1 MKKITSIFSK
11 MKPKD
16 WLMVSLWALTL
27 IFLFAFVGTVT
38 GLSKKAGQTDKPA
51 HWSFKL
57 SADGQKKVDTG
68 GSVEAKP
75 TKIYE
80 TKKEAMDKETALSA
94 KKADWTFDKLEAGTP
109 SKDAKSANNA
119 IASVAFIFFL
129 SLTAAIFTTAFI
141 KFKDRKAGK

>member
-1 MKKITSIFSK
+1 MKKLTSIFSK

-38 GLSKKAGQTDKPA
+38 GLSKKAGQTATPA
-51 HWSFKL
+51 HWTFKL
-57 SADGQKKVDTG
+57 TEDGNKKVKAG
-68 GSVEAKP
+68 KQVVKMPAE
-75 TKIYE
+75 IYG
-80 TKKEAMDKETALSA
+80 TKKEAMNKETALSA
-94 KKADWTFDKLEAGTP
+94 KDADWTFDSLQAGTP
-109 SKDAKSANNA
+109 STEAKSANNA

-141 KFKDRKAGK
+141 KYKDRKAGK